1 MVARI
6 LVPVIILTILPYWW
20 IGKQYLFL
28 NRRKGCLGK
37 SFCHLSRR
45 WLRLLWWSPAMGVIG
60 YSGFLALERNFL
72 PDNPVLIDI
81 WFGVMAIFAVPQF
94 VFAFCSF
101 IGWLCMCIAKS
112 GKLGRF
118 GFRPGNQGRNWGN
131 S

>member
-28 NRRKGCLGK
+28 NRRKGSLGK
-37 SFCHLSRR
+37 SFGHLSRR
-45 WLRLLWWSPAMGVIG
+45 WLRLLWWLPAMGVIG

-72 PDNPVLIDI
+72 PGNPVLIDI

-94 VFAFCSF
+94 VFAFSSF
-101 IGWLCMCIAKS
+101 IGWLCMCFA
-112 GKLGRF
+112 
-118 GFRPGNQGRNWGN
+118 
-131 S
+131 